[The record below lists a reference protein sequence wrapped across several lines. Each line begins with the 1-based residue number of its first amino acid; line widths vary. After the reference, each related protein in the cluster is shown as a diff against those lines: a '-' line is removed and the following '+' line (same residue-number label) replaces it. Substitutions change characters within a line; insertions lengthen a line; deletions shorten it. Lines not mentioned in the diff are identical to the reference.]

1 MISSRN
7 SFSSYRSAKTFLFFL
22 TIAQYTILI
31 ILLKPMTHVK
41 HDKTAKR
48 TVHVLKVWPVRVSF
62 NARIARFL
70 SWNENRVTEFE
81 VTCAAWMRAEVTLGV
96 TFTAVWRLPFRMETI
111 VTRDSAKVRREN
123 SSGWNLCARND
134 IFDDSRYAIALRTDV
149 SERRLRRAS
158 IS

>member
-1 MISSRN
+1 
-7 SFSSYRSAKTFLFFL
+7 
-22 TIAQYTILI
+22 
-31 ILLKPMTHVK
+31 MTHVK
-41 HDKTAKR
+41 CDETSN

-70 SWNENRVTEFE
+70 SRDENQVTEFE

-134 IFDDSRYAIALRTDV
+134 IFDDSRYAITLRTFQRERET
-149 SERRLRRAS
+149 SEKSFYFVINAFLNLVL
-158 IS
+158 IVI